1 MLGIAG
7 LTVLAFIGAFLATI
21 GLWVSPDL
29 WRSLVIAGAS
39 GSIVLFL
46 LHLGPWAVAPLAM
59 DLLLLWV
66 ALSAAWSPSTAT

>member
-1 MLGIAG
+1 
-7 LTVLAFIGAFLATI
+7 
-21 GLWVSPDL
+21 
-29 WRSLVIAGAS
+29 VIAGAS

-46 LHLGPWAVAPLAM
+46 LHLGPWAVAPLAL